1 MKDFSRKEQKAAKD
15 QYKDT
20 SKQEPTENKQLNMK
34 NINWQEMLEKDLGD
48 QIKDLQK
55 QIDASQKKRQRDLEH
70 SIKIRKKLAQNEKKA
85 ELTKEEIDIIC
96 QEEEREQINVARLH
110 IQSYM
115 EKKKKMKLS
124 DNQNV
129 LLKKLVDTSM
139 RQYYD
144 TEGTQK
150 DLYKLFFEEIT
161 KDKLDMNNI
170 TNSKIKQFF
179 MNNQK

>member
-1 MKDFSRKEQKAAKD
+1 
-15 QYKDT
+15 
-20 SKQEPTENKQLNMK
+20 
-34 NINWQEMLEKDLGD
+34 
-48 QIKDLQK
+48 
-55 QIDASQKKRQRDLEH
+55 
-70 SIKIRKKLAQNEKKA
+70 
-85 ELTKEEIDIIC
+85 
-96 QEEEREQINVARLH
+96 
-110 IQSYM
+110 
-115 EKKKKMKLS
+115 MKLS

-179 MNNQK
+179 INN